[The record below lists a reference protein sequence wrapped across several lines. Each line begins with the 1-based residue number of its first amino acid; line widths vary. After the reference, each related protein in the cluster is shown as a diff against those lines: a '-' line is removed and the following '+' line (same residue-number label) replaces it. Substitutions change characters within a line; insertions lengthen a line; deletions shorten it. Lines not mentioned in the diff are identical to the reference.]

1 MGKYGAKLKILLDQ
15 QIIIQMIMMK
25 NIVKS
30 NLIQM
35 IIYPL
40 KNVRIA

>member
-15 QIIIQMIMMK
+15 QIIIKMIMMK
-25 NIVKS
+25 NIGKS

>member
-1 MGKYGAKLKILLDQ
+1 MEKYGAKLKILLDQ

-25 NIVKS
+25 NIGKL

-40 KNVRIA
+40 KNARIA